1 MVSAKRFSCR
11 VRPFALDD
19 RPVEV
24 AFFESFERAI
34 EFPFLYFTVSN
45 PSTLCHFTYQCGS
58 FL

>member
-34 EFPFLYFTVSN
+34 EFPFLYLTVSN
-45 PSTLCHFTYQCGS
+45 PSTLCHFTYQCG
-58 FL
+58 